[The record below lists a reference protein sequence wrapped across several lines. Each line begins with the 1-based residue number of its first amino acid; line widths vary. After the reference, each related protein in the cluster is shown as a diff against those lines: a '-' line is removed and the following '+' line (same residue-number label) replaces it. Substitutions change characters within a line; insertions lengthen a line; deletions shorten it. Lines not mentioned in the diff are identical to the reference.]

1 VTVVSKMTV
10 RRIPSIVFAAAL
22 AVFACGGQT
31 VPPKSSE
38 TPTTQQTIY
47 PFELP
52 SSEDLAFAK
61 DKLATL
67 PHADRRF
74 HGTNW
79 QNPVVTVLR
88 FGIIVKPHVTDTG
101 SAVPLRDV
109 PVLLAKLPADAW
121 PYGRLV
127 MLTEPA
133 ISSSETE
140 PSDADIETTRAVL
153 ESMGLETTTPIL

>member
-1 VTVVSKMTV
+1 MTV

-22 AVFACGGQT
+22 AVFGCGGQT
-31 VPPKSSE
+31 VPPKSSD
-38 TPTTQQTIY
+38 TPTTQQTID

-52 SSEDLAFAK
+52 SSEDLSFAK
-61 DKLATL
+61 DTLATL
-67 PHADRRF
+67 PHADHRF
-74 HGTNW
+74 HGKNW

-88 FGIIVKPHVTDTG
+88 FGIIVKRHVTDTG

-121 PYGRLV
+121 PYGRWV

-140 PSDADIETTRAVL
+140 PSDTDIETTRAVL
-153 ESMGLETTTPIL
+153 RSMGLETTTPIL